1 MDTSKE
7 IYKVVSEIIGISES
21 ELDPNASFM
30 DDYGLDS
37 LRALE
42 ILAAV
47 ENTFEIMINPERLR
61 EMTSLANVIK
71 IVDEYLS
78 A

>member
-7 IYKVVSEIIGISES
+7 IYKIVSEIIGISES

-47 ENTFEIMINPERLR
+47 ENTFGIIINPERLR
-61 EMTSLANVIK
+61 EMTSLVNVIK
-71 IVDEYLS
+71 IVDEYVS